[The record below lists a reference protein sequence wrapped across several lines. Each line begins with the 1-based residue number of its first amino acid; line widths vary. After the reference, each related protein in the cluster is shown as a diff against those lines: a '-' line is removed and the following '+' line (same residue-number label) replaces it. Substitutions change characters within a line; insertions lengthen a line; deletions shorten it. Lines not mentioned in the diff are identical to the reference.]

1 MPLTKGTEN
10 LRRDAAIRQGLIV
23 DKSKQQKYKHRNITS
38 LNFRGSPRP
47 SAFAV
52 VGLARRRK
60 FARAENTLLTKVGS
74 IQNSLETS
82 RAYGGCQRH
91 GMPMKD
97 AATCEKPRLG
107 GKQPLTRG
115 YPNEETHLEGS
126 SRYLALNI

>member
-1 MPLTKGTEN
+1 MPLTKGTEK
-10 LRRDAAIRQGLIV
+10 LRRDGAIKKGLIV

-38 LNFRGSPRP
+38 LNFRGSQNRT
-47 SAFAV
+47 V
-52 VGLARRRK
+52 ERR
-60 FARAENTLLTKVGS
+60 

>member
-1 MPLTKGTEN
+1 MPLTKGTEK
-10 LRRDAAIRQGLIV
+10 LRRDGAIKKGLIV

-38 LNFRGSPRP
+38 LNFRGSQNRT
-47 SAFAV
+47 V
-52 VGLARRRK
+52 ERR
-60 FARAENTLLTKVGS
+60 

-126 SRYLALNI
+126 SRYFALNI